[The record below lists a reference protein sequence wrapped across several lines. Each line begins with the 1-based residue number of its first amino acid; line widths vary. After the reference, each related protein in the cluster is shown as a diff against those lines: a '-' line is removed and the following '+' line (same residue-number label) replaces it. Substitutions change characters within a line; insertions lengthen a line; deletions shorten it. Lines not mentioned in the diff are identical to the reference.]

1 MKPVWG
7 KNNKL
12 FWDDNSKTWTT
23 SVNVIITDDRE
34 KPSGLY
40 CPDPTDK
47 TKWQRWWKYYYK
59 ISETERFLL
68 EEFNGSYYIR
78 YQKRDNNYYFD
89 NYYDVWGSNQYLY
102 WDATQKLWMQN

>member
-1 MKPVWG
+1 MKPVWVEN
-7 KNNKL
+7 KKL

-23 SVNVIITDDRE
+23 SVNVIITDNRA
-34 KPSGLY
+34 KPSELY

-47 TKWQRWWKYYYK
+47 TKWQWWGQYYYK

-68 EEFNGSYYIR
+68 EEYHGSYRIR
-78 YQKRDNNYYFD
+78 YQKRDNNYSI

-102 WDATQKLWMQN
+102 WNATEKLWKHN